1 MGDPEGAIAQAQACV
16 KLAPA
21 RSNVT
26 TEPQPMSAAMA
37 TVTSS
42 TASTMPL
49 ILPNWFVTPERVNAP
64 TIDTNTSGMMSIW
77 SSDT

>member
-1 MGDPEGAIAQAQACV
+1 
-16 KLAPA
+16 
-21 RSNVT
+21 
-26 TEPQPMSAAMA
+26 MSAAMA